1 MNLHKLVTTLEF
13 SQTSKVKVNILVYC
27 IQVFLRSFLQNTSG
41 RLLLH
46 FVIEEFVL
54 NISMKMTYIYI
65 YDLYI
70 RI

>member
-13 SQTSKVKVNILVYC
+13 SQTSKVKVNSLVYC